1 MSQNEWSP
9 PALEPVS
16 APKPPW
22 HFIILA
28 LLVPVMGMVGVL
40 LADSLLQGLVIGF
53 GMVFLSSLFVYLD
66 ARQLGNIDAKG
77 KKQTDPL
84 VMMVASWV
92 LWIVFYPWSF
102 VRRARITK
110 PNLSL
115 LAVLVAALFAVGP
128 FLFAYL
134 VPPGLPACDSK
145 EVKQL
150 LQQIV
155 RGLPMGAM
163 VTSMDGHQ
171 QLSFD
176 AQKVKRLGQC
186 ELHIADGGTQAL
198 KYIVEWQDSDKTR
211 FYVKIVAELPACD
224 SIEVRQL
231 IKQLISQQPVGALVT
246 SIDGHKELSFD
257 QASGRRIGECI
268 LHSPAGDKA
277 IKYLI
282 KWQDQAKTH
291 FLVELNMEL

>member
-16 APKPPW
+16 APKPHW

-40 LADSLLQGLVIGF
+40 LSDSVLQGFVIGF
-53 GMVFLSSLFVYLD
+53 GMVFLSSFFVYLD

-102 VRRARITK
+102 VRRARFTG

-134 VPPGLPACDSK
+134 VPPGLPTCDSK

-150 LQQIV
+150 LQQII
-155 RGLPMGAM
+155 RNSPLGPT
-163 VTSMDGHQ
+163 VTSVDGHQ

-176 AQKVKRLGQC
+176 PQKSQRLGQC
-186 ELHIADGGTQAL
+186 VLHVTDGGTQTL
-198 KYIVEWQDSDKTR
+198 KYTVEWQDPDKTR
-211 FYVKIVAELPACD
+211 FYVKTIAELPACN
-224 SIEVRQL
+224 SSEVRQL
-231 IKQLISQQPVGALVT
+231 IQQLISQQPVGALVT
-246 SIDGHKELSFD
+246 TIDGHKELSFD
-257 QASGRRIGECI
+257 QVAEQRVGECI
-268 LHSPAGDKA
+268 AHSPAGDKV
-277 IKYLI
+277 IKYRV
-282 KWQDQAKTH
+282 KWQDQKKTH
-291 FLVELNMEL
+291 FLVQLNQDQ